1 MSENPSTSTSTSTST
16 PITIPRQSLAWTCL
30 ILAYL
35 GVEWIY
41 NQHLLILLTLSSIT
55 SEQFH
60 WSEVFGKGIAAFGF
74 SLVLM
79 KMFKRSS
86 VILFAISCAIV
97 YSALTWVFN
106 HAIQSVPS
114 GFRYVSYYTILHRD
128 KVVSLDDK
136 DKVLAFAQNESW
148 YVAPLIL
155 SQFYVTLQ
163 ENQWKGMEES
173 ARSVIA
179 RELANLEK
187 NKKKYWQQYLKAR
200 VIRDKVEAGW
210 YQYSEGM
217 KKYRRYER
225 TRYEDRARKEFE
237 RRANLPVGLTR
248 DEFLEKV
255 APGYKEEM
263 NKVLVPGNERAGLK
277 PIYFKDLPFPSTPPI
292 TWEGLLYSYIKEKT
306 KEITAAVAPDVKNI
320 RENARSDDVVSVLV
334 IPPISI
340 GLSLLSMGMNAV
352 SLVMA
357 WGAWV
362 AGRRWVGYALG
373 AGCVGAA
380 VLGFSLAQHVGHR
393 DPYWARLHQGFA
405 VDYPAVAAIS
415 SLPMKV
421 QPWVSFH
428 EEPRWI
434 RWGMEWVYHYDF
446 KKKEMPEDPPKKTTQ
461 KQGCGVIETVVAMI
475 SPNPFNRCKG

>member
-1 MSENPSTSTSTSTST
+1 M
-16 PITIPRQSLAWTCL
+16 
-30 ILAYL
+30 
-35 GVEWIY
+35 
-41 NQHLLILLTLSSIT
+41 
-55 SEQFH
+55 
-60 WSEVFGKGIAAFGF
+60 
-74 SLVLM
+74 
-79 KMFKRSS
+79 
-86 VILFAISCAIV
+86 
-97 YSALTWVFN
+97 FN

-128 KVVSLDDK
+128 KVASLDDK

-306 KEITAAVAPDVKNI
+306 KEIW
-320 RENARSDDVVSVLV
+320 
-334 IPPISI
+334 
-340 GLSLLSMGMNAV
+340 
-352 SLVMA
+352 
-357 WGAWV
+357 WGFLPV
-362 AGRRWVGYALG
+362 AGI
-373 AGCVGAA
+373 AGF
-380 VLGFSLAQHVGHR
+380 LGFLATGIVVKILSIPGEMINQQKLIEHSEKIK
-393 DPYWARLHQGFA
+393 ARLLNMA
-405 VDYPAVAAIS
+405 
-415 SLPMKV
+415 
-421 QPWVSFH
+421 
-428 EEPRWI
+428 E
-434 RWGMEWVYHYDF
+434 
-446 KKKEMPEDPPKKTTQ
+446 
-461 KQGCGVIETVVAMI
+461 
-475 SPNPFNRCKG
+475 